1 MEESQCGHDVMR
13 PGFLLVSHIP
23 IDSIL
28 ISAVADVQLGSLA
41 RLPMYV
47 RNRVVKSF
55 E

>member
-41 RLPMYV
+41 RLPTYARSRAV
-47 RNRVVKSF
+47 RSL